1 MQPQTVPHTLKEKQR
16 QERERL
22 ILRAAE
28 DMFLEKGYHETSIDE
43 IATRVGI
50 AKGTVY
56 LHFPS
61 KEDLIFA
68 LVERDSQRMLDNIE
82 AHMAEV
88 TSIREKLEAIF
99 RTIYSSYFDQRLCIP
114 YLINN
119 SADLHRLFMEKKS
132 SMHNKWDQISA
143 LVRSLLDEGKTS
155 GEFDSALPTLIMQ
168 HAFFSLLSPRSYE
181 RLIIEQHM
189 SSDEVVGH
197 LCRLYF
203 KSIASAQGE

>member
-1 MQPQTVPHTLKEKQR
+1 MQSLTAPRSLKEKQR

-22 ILRAAE
+22 IFQAAE
-28 DMFLEKGYHETSIDE
+28 DMFLERGYHETSIDE
-43 IATRVGI
+43 IAARVGI

-68 LVERDSQRMLDNIE
+68 LVERDLQRMLDNIE
-82 AHMAEV
+82 VRVADV
-88 TSIREKLEAIF
+88 TSTRDKLEAIF
-99 RTIYSSYFDQRLCIP
+99 RTIYSSFFDQRLCIP

-119 SADLHRLFMEKKS
+119 STDLLRLFLEKKS
-132 SMHNKWDQISA
+132 SMHIKWDQISA
-143 LVRSLLDEGKTS
+143 LVCSLLDEGKAS
-155 GEFDSALPTLIMQ
+155 GEFDSAIPTLIMQ

-189 SSDEVVGH
+189 SSEEVVGH